1 MPESSPAPTLT
12 RDLVAA
18 AAAKAGL
25 TPHSIVIRRLDRPL
39 PDIEI
44 EPDRYLYPASM
55 IKTPLAIAALTL
67 VQSGEITLDQHYTI
81 TQSNMTANDKDS
93 PMVTGYIAPLHQI
106 IELMI
111 THSDNVAT
119 NMLFDIVGRERAT
132 RIVQDQYGLGHTGF
146 YRKLSGSEPLIADP
160 LWDKV
165 HRNAHSAGD
174 AAKVFEMIAR
184 EQVPFAF
191 MLREILARQSF
202 NNKLSAGLNPGDH
215 YAHKTGDTGEV
226 THDAGILDTDRGAA
240 YVIAVYTGLESSDAN
255 NARFGPFMSSINA
268 LL

>member
-1 MPESSPAPTLT
+1 MSQPSSTTALT
-12 RDLVAA
+12 RAAVEAA
-18 AAAKAGL
+18 AVKAGL
-25 TPHSIVIRRLDRPL
+25 TPHSIVIKRLDRPA
-39 PDIEI
+39 PDIQI

-67 VQSGEITLDQHYTI
+67 VQDGEITLDQHFTV
-81 TQSNMTANDKDS
+81 TASNMTANDKDS

-106 IELMI
+106 LELMI

-119 NMLFDIVGRERAT
+119 NMMFDIVGRERAT
-132 RIVQDQYGLGHTGF
+132 RMVQEQYGLTHTGF
-146 YRKLSGSEPLIADP
+146 YRKLSGSEPLIVDP

-174 AAKVFEMIAR
+174 AAIVFEMIAR

-226 THDAGILDTDRGAA
+226 THDAGILDTEKGAA
-240 YVIAVYTGLESSDAN
+240 YVIAVYTGLESTDAN
-255 NARFGPFMSSINA
+255 NARFAPFMSSINS

>member
-1 MPESSPAPTLT
+1 MPDRLSPPTLT
-12 RDLVAA
+12 RDFVEVAA
-18 AAAKAGL
+18 ARAGL
-25 TPHSIVIRRLDRPL
+25 MPHAIVIKRLDRAIPA
-39 PDIEI
+39 IEI
-44 EPDRYLYPASM
+44 DPDRYLYPASM
-55 IKTPLAIAALTL
+55 IKTPLAVAAFTL
-67 VQSGEITLDQHYTI
+67 VQNGEITLDQQYTV

-132 RIVQDQYGLGHTGF
+132 RIVQQQYGLTHTGF
-146 YRKLSGSEPLIADP
+146 YRKLSGSEPLIVDP

-174 AAKVFEMIAR
+174 AAKLFEMIAR

-191 MLREILARQSF
+191 MLREILARQTF

-226 THDAGILDTDRGAA
+226 THDAGILDTEKGAA
-240 YVIAVYTGLESSDAN
+240 YVIAVYTGLESTDAN
-255 NARFGPFMSSINA
+255 NARFGPFMSEINV
-268 LL
+268 LM